1 MMETVRVLSFN
12 FPAALQAVQAGIL
25 SRPPFAAEAVSRASD
40 LLTHLEGLPYR
51 LMILAMPGD
60 GLEFRDILPIVRN
73 PAMPSSSGSVMLLT
87 PAERVEEHRAFLH
100 KGLDVV
106 LPRTAAPEAVEAE
119 IARQVKVAPR
129 ANTRVMLR
137 LNARIRAQNTLI
149 MCQTANISPSG
160 LFLIHAPTLPVG
172 TVFTFELLLPKARA
186 PIAGEARVVRHAF
199 RNKEKYEGMGAAFIS
214 LPPES
219 RKLLQEFVS
228 RTQNA
233 GGA

>member
-1 MMETVRVLSFN
+1 MMEAVRVLSFN
-12 FPAALQAVQAGIL
+12 FPTTLQSVQTGIL

-40 LLTHLEGLPYR
+40 LLRHLEGRPYR
-51 LMILAMPGD
+51 LMILTMPGD

-73 PAMPSSSGSVMLLT
+73 PRMPSSSGSVMLLT

-100 KGLDVV
+100 KGLDAV

-137 LNARIRAQNTLI
+137 LNARIQTQNSMI
-149 MCQTANISPSG
+149 MCQTANLSPSG

-172 TVFTFELLLPKARA
+172 TVFAFELMLPKARD
-186 PIAGEARVVRHAF
+186 PIAGEARVVRHAL
-199 RNKEKYEGMGAAFIS
+199 RNKEKFEGMGAAFIS
-214 LPPES
+214 LSPDDQ
-219 RKLLQEFVS
+219 KLLQDFVARS
-228 RTQNA
+228 GGT

>member
-1 MMETVRVLSFN
+1 MMEAVRVLSFN
-12 FPAALQAVQAGIL
+12 LPAALQAVQTGIL
-25 SRPPFAAEAVSRASD
+25 SRPPFASEAVYRASD

-60 GLEFRDILPIVRN
+60 GLDFRDLLPIVRD
-73 PAMPSSSGSVMLLT
+73 PRMPSSSGSVMLLT
-87 PAERVEEHRAFLH
+87 PEERVEEHRAFLQ

-106 LPRTAAPEAVEAE
+106 LPRTAAPETVEAE
-119 IARQVKVAPR
+119 IARQIQIAPR

-137 LNARIRAQNTLI
+137 LNARIQAQNTRI

-172 TVFTFELLLPKARA
+172 TVFTFELRLPKSRD